1 MGRVFRRFWLPF
13 LLPEELARPDCDPVR
28 VTLLGEKLIAFRDS
42 KGRLGLLDRHCPHRR
57 ADLYFGRNE
66 ECGLRCSYHGWKFD
80 VDGNVLEMPS
90 RAAEHAASCKTSMRT
105 NLIRCV
111 EQGGVIWAYW
121 VSRAHARRFPPLL
134 EWARV
139 PECRSAT

>member
-1 MGRVFRRFWLPF
+1 MFTAQDNERLTRVGPGTPMGRVLRRFWLPF

-66 ECGLRCSYHGWKFD
+66 ECGLRCTYHGWKFD
-80 VDGNVLEMPS
+80 VDGNVLEMP
-90 RAAEHAASCKTSMRT
+90 AEPANT
-105 NLIRCV
+105 
-111 EQGGVIWAYW
+111 
-121 VSRAHARRFPPLL
+121 PLL
-134 EWARV
+134 REVRIKVLSGTRAGRRHLGL
-139 PECRSAT
+139 PG